1 MKNLGLIVVVLV
13 ALAGAAWFNY
23 QRNAPLDK
31 DLEFRP
37 YSGLSD
43 GDLASLIDAY
53 ELDVVTKTQG
63 LGDGPDHSGIS
74 RSAPSDFGG
83 KLQAFERFQ
92 AENAR
97 WKAGHRAAVEGK
109 VVIDRLLKERAIRDA
124 GLDQEW
130 RRILRRVAT
139 P

>member
-1 MKNLGLIVVVLV
+1 MKTFGLILVVLV
-13 ALAGAAWFNY
+13 ALVGAAWFNY
-23 QRNAPLDK
+23 ERNAPLDK

-37 YSGLSD
+37 YAGLSD
-43 GDLASLIDAY
+43 KDLASLVDAY
-53 ELDVVTKTQG
+53 NIDIVEKTQE
-63 LGDGPDHSGIS
+63 LGEGPDDSGVV

-109 VVIDRLLKERAIRDA
+109 VIVDRLVKERAIRDA
-124 GLDQEW
+124 GLHQEW
-130 RRILRRVAT
+130 RRILRRVVAL
-139 P
+139 